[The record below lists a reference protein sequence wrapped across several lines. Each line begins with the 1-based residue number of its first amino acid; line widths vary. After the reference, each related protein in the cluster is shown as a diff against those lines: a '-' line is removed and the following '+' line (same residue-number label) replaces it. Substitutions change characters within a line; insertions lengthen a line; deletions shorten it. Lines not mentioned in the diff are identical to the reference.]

1 MTTANYMVIDAVVY
15 FAFSCWVFYYI
26 SSLTVDRMFAG
37 RGGGGNSVQQHQ
49 QRLIVQQLQLG
60 VKMNNIH
67 PQILNL
73 PLTDQTLRSIQQLLN
88 LQQTYQHHH
97 DQLMQVWYWLL
108 SYLVCLVIPVA
119 FPIHNSFFL
128 NEQWRIFCT
137 FDLVSLTRDSQ

>member
-1 MTTANYMVIDAVVY
+1 MAVCCIV
-15 FAFSCWVFYYI
+15 
-26 SSLTVDRMFAG
+26 G
-37 RGGGGNSVQQHQ
+37 RGGGGGGAVQQHQ

-97 DQLMQVWYWLL
+97 DQLMQVYNIRT
-108 SYLVCLVIPVA
+108 S
-119 FPIHNSFFL
+119 
-128 NEQWRIFCT
+128 IF
-137 FDLVSLTRDSQ
+137 S